1 MLNPVAFP
9 PGRARL
15 STRPAAA
22 DDRHDDRDGCGRGL
36 ERLGGRRSTRDDDV
50 DVALGEF
57 GGEPGKPF
65 GLVLPPSPLE
75 RDRAPLGIAELLQ
88 PFDQGF
94 GAKRKRRRRPGQQDA
109 DPRQLAGLLRVR
121 GAWPC
126 D

>member
-1 MLNPVAFP
+1 MTIGMVAVAVLSALAAGVPPVTMTSTLRSASSAAS
-9 PGRARL
+9 PGSRSAL
-15 STRPAAA
+15 S
-22 DDRHDDRDGCGRGL
+22 
-36 ERLGGRRSTRDDDV
+36 
-50 DVALGEF
+50 
-57 GGEPGKPF
+57 
-65 GLVLPPSPLE
+65 SPHLHSSAIV
-75 RDRAPLGIAELLQ
+75 RPLGIAELLQ